1 MFAFHHSPPRRG
13 EASTIHHAVT
23 LPKRCRTRKHNTD
36 RKHIPLPLNL
46 YYCDRASFSL
56 THHGHTSHL
65 ITRLKFPSKTTN
77 PQNGLLLAIRPLRQL
92 LCCLIREDALP
103 AKQQDQPLFDPDRI
117 VPVKTTPFQSPLDSL
132 LGVCLHPH
140 CSHPCHCH
148 RLASMGSW
156 RVHCRG
162 WRAGGYCWR

>member
-1 MFAFHHSPPRRG
+1 MFAFHQSPPRRG

-46 YYCDRASFSL
+46 YSCDRASFSL
-56 THHGHTSHL
+56 THHGHTPQL
-65 ITRLKFPSKTTN
+65 NTRLNFLEFKDK
-77 PQNGLLLAIRPLRQL
+77 NGLLLAIRPRRQL
-92 LCCLIREDALP
+92 LCCLIREDTLP
-103 AKQQDQPLFDPDRI
+103 AKQQNQPLLNPDRVLPI
-117 VPVKTTPFQSPLDSL
+117 KTTPLQSSLDSL

-140 CSHPCHCH
+140 HGHPGPRH

-156 RVHCRG
+156 
-162 WRAGGYCWR
+162 